1 LSEVNSIA
9 LLLLFIFMITSKT
22 SKENRVKKRIV
33 IFASGSGTNTQ
44 NLIQHFQQ
52 SIFAEVVLVL
62 SNKKDAKVL
71 IRSKSLL
78 VNSRHF
84 KKEELFSSEGVLRL
98 LKEVQADLIVLAGF
112 LLKFP
117 ATILTEYPNQVINL
131 HPALLPKYGGKGMYG
146 HYVHDAV
153 VANKEEET
161 GITIHYVNENY
172 DEGAIIFQ
180 KSVQLSEEDTP
191 ESVADK
197 IHKLE
202 YNYFPGVIEELIL
215 SEIEKASKG

>member
-1 LSEVNSIA
+1 
-9 LLLLFIFMITSKT
+9 
-22 SKENRVKKRIV
+22 
-33 IFASGSGTNTQ
+33 
-44 NLIQHFQQ
+44 
-52 SIFAEVVLVL
+52 
-62 SNKKDAKVL
+62 
-71 IRSKSLL
+71 
-78 VNSRHF
+78 
-84 KKEELFSSEGVLRL
+84 
-98 LKEVQADLIVLAGF
+98 
-112 LLKFP
+112 LKFP

-191 ESVADK
+191 ETVADK

-202 YNYFPGVIEELIL
+202 YNYFPRVIEELIL

>member
-1 LSEVNSIA
+1 
-9 LLLLFIFMITSKT
+9 MITSKT

-215 SEIEKASKG
+215 SEIEREKASKG